1 MGKLHI
7 KNQLVTWVSNPGEGL
22 CQPHLT
28 QLEAGNPQ
36 KVGSDPE
43 KEKHSGPQSHLVCK
57 LNISLFFLF
66 PSVFVFHSVQM
77 SERTWRFCLKFM
89 SVTTG

>member
-7 KNQLVTWVSNPGEGL
+7 KNQLVTWVSNPGGGL
-22 CQPHLT
+22 VQFYLT
-28 QLEAGNPQ
+28 QLEGDNPQ

-57 LNISLFFLF
+57 LNISLFFCSPLF
-66 PSVFVFHSVQM
+66 LFSIQYKCQKEHGDSV
-77 SERTWRFCLKFM
+77 
-89 SVTTG
+89 